1 MKKSISI
8 LLATIL
14 MGSMVMSGCSKDASS
29 SSVAGSSSS
38 TETKVDDNAPVKLSI
53 TWWGSQS
60 RHDYTN
66 KLLEMYTAKHPNI
79 TFQATPS
86 GWDGYFDKLSAQAA
100 GNTMPDIMQMD
111 YSFISTYS
119 KNDTLADLTPY
130 VKDKTINTSD
140 VDANLLET
148 GKIGDKLTG
157 IVLGGLSLAITYSPA
172 VFTKAGLAAPTS
184 QWTWADFEKDM
195 ITIKEK
201 TGTYGQSKID
211 NVSTFPYWVRQY
223 GKNMYAEDGSKL
235 GFDDD
240 KVFVEYVSMLQ
251 RLQKAKAMPN
261 PDEWAQISAKGKEA
275 EPVVTGTAGAT
286 LDWSNYGVIVTK
298 ANPNL
303 KLVTPPLTGT
313 KALWNKPSMFFS
325 VAKSSKN
332 QKEAA
337 KFIDWFLHDVDAN
350 KVIMAERGIPVSS
363 TIRESL
369 SAALTPQQKDMF
381 DYADI
386 TIKNSTK
393 AAPPEPAGVAE
404 VNKALVDTINSFLYG
419 KTSAEKS
426 AADFRAKAN
435 EILGRNS
442 SK

>member
-8 LLATIL
+8 LLAAVL
-14 MGSMVMSGCSKDASS
+14 MGSLVMSGCSKDST
-29 SSVAGSSSS
+29 SSS
-38 TETKVDDNAPVKLSI
+38 TEIKVDENAPVKLSI

-130 VKDKTINTSD
+130 VNDKTINVGD
-140 VDANLLET
+140 VDTNLLGT
-148 GKIGDKLTG
+148 GKINNKLTG
-157 IVLGGLSLAITYSPA
+157 IVLGGLSLAITYNPA
-172 VFTKAGLAAPTS
+172 VFTKAGLEAPTS
-184 QWTWADFEKDM
+184 QWTWADFEKAM
-195 ITIKEK
+195 ITIKQK

-211 NVSTFPYWVRQY
+211 NISTFPYWVRQY
-223 GKNMYAEDGSKL
+223 GTNMYAADGTKL
-235 GFDDD
+235 GFTDD
-240 KVFVEYVSMLQ
+240 KVFVEYVNMLQ

-286 LDWSNYGVIVTK
+286 LDWSKYGVIVTK

-337 KFIDWFLHDVDAN
+337 KFINWILNDAEAN
-350 KVIMAERGIPVSS
+350 KVIMAERGIPVSAK
-363 TIRESL
+363 IRESL
-369 SAALTPQQKDMF
+369 TSTLTPQQKEMF
-381 DYADI
+381 DYADV
-386 TIKNSTK
+386 TIKNSTP
-393 AAPPEPAGVAE
+393 AAAPEPAGVAE

-419 KTSAEKS
+419 KASAEKS
-426 AADFRAKAN
+426 AADFRSKAN

-442 SK
+442 TK

>member
-8 LLATIL
+8 LLSTVL
-14 MGSMVMSGCSKDASS
+14 MASLLMSGCSKDASS
-29 SSVAGSSSS
+29 S
-38 TETKVDDNAPVKLSI
+38 TEKKVDDNSQVKLSI

-86 GWDGYFDKLSAQAA
+86 GWDGYFDKISAQAA

-119 KNDTLADLTPY
+119 KNDTLADLTSY
-130 VKDKTINTSD
+130 VNDKTINLSD
-140 VDANLLET
+140 VDTNLLDT
-148 GKIGDKLTG
+148 GKVDGKLTG
-157 IVLGGLSLAITYSPA
+157 VVLGGLSLAITYNPQ
-172 VFTKAGLAAPTS
+172 VFAKAGLVAPTS
-184 QWTWADFEKDM
+184 EWTWADFEKDM
-195 ITIKEK
+195 IEIKEK

-211 NVSTFPYWVRQY
+211 NLSTFPYWVRQY
-223 GKNMYAEDGSKL
+223 GKTMYATDGTKL
-235 GFDDD
+235 GYDDD
-240 KVFVEYVSMLQ
+240 KVFVDYVNMLQ

-286 LDWSNYGVIVTK
+286 LDWSNYGVIVSK
-298 ANPNL
+298 SNPDL
-303 KLVTPPLTGT
+303 KLVTPPYSSTGN
-313 KALWNKPSMFFS
+313 KALWIKPSMFFT

-337 KFIDWFLHDVDAN
+337 KFIDWFINDPDAN
-350 KVIMAERGIPVSS
+350 KVIMAERGIPISS
-363 TIRESL
+363 KIRDGLKAS
-369 SAALTPQQKDMF
+369 LTPQQKEMF
-381 DYADI
+381 DYADL

-393 AAPPEPAGVAE
+393 ADPADPAGVAE
-404 VNKALVDTINSFLYG
+404 VAKALTDTINSFLYG

-426 AADFRAKAN
+426 AADFRTKTN